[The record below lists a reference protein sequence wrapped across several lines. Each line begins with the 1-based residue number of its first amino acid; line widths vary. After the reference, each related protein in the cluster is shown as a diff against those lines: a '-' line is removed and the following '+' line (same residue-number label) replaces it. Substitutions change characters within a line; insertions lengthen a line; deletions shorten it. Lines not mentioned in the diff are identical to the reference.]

1 MRPQNTCRR
10 NTLLAGR
17 RQAAFFGIGNRRL
30 RQSALDL
37 IEATE
42 LNALVIDVKGDRG
55 MIAYPSAIPLAA
67 QVGAQTSR
75 QREVAMRTGYVMA
88 SRSCCSIARR

>member
-1 MRPQNTCRR
+1 VRKSN
-10 NTLLAGR
+10 
-17 RQAAFFGIGNRRL
+17 RL
-30 RQSALDL
+30 RQAALDL

-67 QVGAQTSR
+67 QVGAQSL
-75 QREVAMRTGYVMA
+75 
-88 SRSCCSIARR
+88 